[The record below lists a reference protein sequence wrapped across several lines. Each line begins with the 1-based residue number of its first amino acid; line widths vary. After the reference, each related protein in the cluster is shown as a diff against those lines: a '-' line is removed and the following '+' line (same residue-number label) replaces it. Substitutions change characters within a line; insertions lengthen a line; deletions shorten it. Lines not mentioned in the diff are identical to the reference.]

1 MRTKEES
8 EKAGLKLSILKL
20 RSWQPVP
27 SLTGKLLPRF
37 SCSVVSAC
45 LQPHGLQHTRL
56 PCPSPF
62 PRACSNSYPLSWR
75 CHLNISSSVT
85 PFSSC
90 PQYFPAMEPFLKSRL
105 FTSGSHNIGSSA
117 SATVLP
123 MNIQDWLPLRLTG
136 LISLL
141 SKGLSRLFSKSTVQK
156 HQFYSTQP
164 SLWFNSHIQTW
175 LLKNHSF
182 DSMDLCW

>member
-1 MRTKEES
+1 MEINTKTKKNEDIKENVPN
-8 EKAGLKLSILKL
+8 AVAVFQLLSCVPLWALWHSRILCH
-20 RSWQPVP
+20 SQ
-27 SLTGKLLPRF
+27 SPRVF
-37 SCSVVSAC
+37 W
-45 LQPHGLQHTRL
+45 
-56 PCPSPF
+56 
-62 PRACSNSYPLSWR
+62 NSSPLSSW
-75 CHLNISSSVT
+75 CHPTISSSVT